1 MENRTQR
8 GQDLDAAFLGVSEG
22 DVTSVI
28 SASNGNGAI
37 RSEPVSYE
45 HVAAVCKG
53 LLDAGEKVTVRR
65 VQAEVGGSNTTV
77 LNHLRRWQELQ
88 RAAASVGPDDGLLSS
103 DVRAALGIWA
113 QALADEARA
122 EAEARIT
129 ELEELYG
136 AAKDGWEAAEARID
150 ALEGEVAELR
160 AGKAKVERAHGEQVA
175 TLEAR
180 AAAAQK
186 QVGDLEHRLAVEQ
199 KAAEASRTVAIEAKI
214 KADAAERGAHALTDD
229 NKAMRE
235 ELRALQKA
243 ASAAEQRAAVAE
255 ERAQNRDEGLA
266 ELRRAVE
273 ALRKTTDE
281 LGGRLAAAEKA
292 RGDAERELAVARSE
306 RLALEKA
313 LATAAQ
319 STHASQ
325 NAQPQEKKS

>member
-1 MENRTQR
+1 
-8 GQDLDAAFLGVSEG
+8 
-22 DVTSVI
+22 VTSAM
-28 SASNGNGAI
+28 SASNGNGGS

-45 HVAAVCKG
+45 QVAAVCKG
-53 LLDAGEKVTVRR
+53 LLDGGEKVSVRR

-88 RAAASVGPDDGLLSS
+88 RAALAVGPDDGLLSS

-122 EAEARIT
+122 EAEARIA

-136 AAKDGWEAAEARID
+136 AAKDGWESAEARID

-160 AGKAKVERAHGEQVA
+160 ADKAKAERAHGEQVA
-175 TLEAR
+175 TLDAR

-186 QVGDLEHRLAVEQ
+186 QVGDLEHKLAVEQ
-199 KAAEASRTVAIEAKI
+199 KAAEASRAVAIEAKI
-214 KADAAERGAHALTDD
+214 KADAAERGAQVLTDD

-243 ASAAEQRAAVAE
+243 AANAEQRAAVAE

-273 ALRKTTDE
+273 ALRKTSDE
-281 LGGRLAAAEKA
+281 LGGRLNAAEKA

-306 RLALEKA
+306 RVALEKA
-313 LATAAQ
+313 LTAA
-319 STHASQ
+319 TRAPHASQ
-325 NAQPQEKKS
+325 NAQPQEKQS